1 MSLDLFTMATFT
13 TPTFE
18 GIALYFYP
26 LFFIA
31 SIVGGVVGS
40 LSGGAGMITMPLLL
54 VSGLNPIQAL
64 ATNKLQACV
73 GSFVSAA
80 HYYHQGLV
88 DMKESRAVMI
98 IALLFGASGAILV
111 QFIEIALLSKILPFV
126 MIAVGA
132 YFLLS
137 ANISEEDRAKNP
149 HKIFL
154 FISIAIAGLYGGFL
168 GIGIGS
174 FILALLVSI
183 GGYGLSKALA
193 HSRWIVFSIN
203 IASTLFFIL
212 GGNVLWILG
221 IIMCVGQIIG
231 ASFGARL
238 AIKHG
243 ARIIRPIVIC
253 VCFALSTQL
262 LVREFF

>member
-1 MSLDLFTMATFT
+1 MSLDLFT

-18 GIALYFYP
+18 GISPAFYM
-26 LFFIA
+26 LFFVA
-31 SIVGGVVGS
+31 SIVGGLVGS

-54 VSGLNPIQAL
+54 VSGLNPLQAL

-73 GSFVSAA
+73 GSFTSAV

-98 IALLFGASGAILV
+98 VAMLFGALGAILV
-111 QFIEIALLSKILPFV
+111 QFVEVALLSKILPFV

-137 ANISEEDRAKNP
+137 PNISEEDRAQNP

-154 FISIAIAGLYGGFL
+154 FASMAGASLYGGLL

-174 FILALLVSI
+174 FVLALLVSI

-193 HSRWIVFSIN
+193 HSRWVVFSIN
-203 IASTLFFIL
+203 IASTLFFVL
-212 GGNVLWILG
+212 GGNVLWVLG
-221 IIMCVGQIIG
+221 SIMCVGQIIG
-231 ASFGARL
+231 ATLGARL

-243 ARIIRPIVIC
+243 AKIIRPIVIC

-262 LVREFF
+262 LIREFFFKII